1 MISARLEAGMD
12 AAGVCVETL
21 GAGNR
26 RRIPHGNGN
35 RNGRGMLGNWSGLKM
50 FWVAS
55 TVVAVTS
62 GGLQFILHYNLANVG
77 CAFD

>member
-1 MISARLEAGMD
+1 MD

-62 GGLQFILHYNLANVG
+62 EGPSVYIALQSSKRRLCF
-77 CAFD
+77 